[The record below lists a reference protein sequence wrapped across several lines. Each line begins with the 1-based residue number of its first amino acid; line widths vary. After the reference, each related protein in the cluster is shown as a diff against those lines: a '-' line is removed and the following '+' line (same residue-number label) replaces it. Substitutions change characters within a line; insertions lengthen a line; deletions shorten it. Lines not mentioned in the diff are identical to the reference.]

1 MHHHGTSTHKN
12 LLETARAA
20 GSFTTLLAA
29 IELAG
34 LTQTL
39 IDEGPFTL
47 FAPDD
52 EAFAALPEGAVESL
66 LGDRE
71 ILVTV
76 VSYHVVPGRLPLT
89 QVAYLRRAQ
98 TLQGEAIR
106 LALDGYLHI
115 DGARL
120 VEPDIEA
127 SNGLIHVI
135 DRVLL
140 PAQI

>member
-1 MHHHGTSTHKN
+1 MHNGTSTRKN

-29 IELAG
+29 IDQAG
-34 LTQTL
+34 FTQSL
-39 IDEGPFTL
+39 IDDGPFTV

-52 EAFAALPEGAVESL
+52 EAFAGLPEGAVDSL
-66 LGDRE
+66 LAEPDTLTSVVTYH
-71 ILVTV
+71 LVR
-76 VSYHVVPGRLPLT
+76 GRLALA
-89 QVAYLRRAQ
+89 QVVYLRRAL
-98 TLQGEAIR
+98 TLQGEDLR
-106 LALDGYLHI
+106 LSLNGSLQI

-120 VEPDIEA
+120 VEADIEA
-127 SNGLIHVI
+127 SNGVIHAI